1 MAKLTL
7 AFLVT
12 VVAYFAYYA
21 LTSDAQAV
29 GSMVLN
35 PGPDSLSGTGSSSAA
50 ASSTG
55 ASGNGRLDKLSGVR
69 MRRPKGY
76 RERATRLFGNSFP
89 GNQAY
94 QAYRRM
100 GPFPPGA
107 AEQAPASVS
116 DEGPSVVG
124 DGGKAEQRIYFHAGY
139 RTDTG
144 GSFLDDD
151 DDGGDGDIVKRF
163 DDYGHMR
170 FGKRGGEGD
179 QFDDYGHMRF
189 GR

>member
-1 MAKLTL
+1 MARMTL
-7 AFLVT
+7 AFLVSL
-12 VVAYFAYYA
+12 VAYLAYYA

-29 GSMVLN
+29 GSLVRN
-35 PGPDSLSGTGSSSAA
+35 PGPDGLSGSGSSSSAV
-50 ASSTG
+50 SSLD
-55 ASGNGRLDKLSGVR
+55 AIGNGRPDKLPSAR
-69 MRRPKGY
+69 IRRPIGY
-76 RERATRLFGNSFP
+76 RERTTRLFGNSFP

-94 QAYRRM
+94 QAYRRI
-100 GPFPPGA
+100 PPGA
-107 AEQAPASVS
+107 PDQASVA
-116 DEGPSVVG
+116 D
-124 DGGKAEQRIYFHAGY
+124 DGLQIGADSGKPEPRIYFHAGY
-139 RTDTG
+139 RGDAG
-144 GSFLDDD
+144 GSFLDDN